1 MSVLLFKLKIDTIF
15 MPIYN
20 KIWKSKQERS
30 QRRWSEVDSEK
41 GIKFHVS
48 VKKIRAKDGAHPI
61 KTAVD
66 VLFSEST
73 TTHVENYKKTGTLP
87 RTYRCSFDFSPRYTI
102 WSIINL
108 YLSQSRLLILLAE
121 NFIIPIFIL
130 PILLYFKENSL
141 KNNIS
146 KDIT

>member
-66 VLFSEST
+66 MLFSESDRWRGKLQK
-73 TTHVENYKKTGTLP
+73 NP
-87 RTYRCSFDFSPRYTI
+87 A
-102 WSIINL
+102 L
-108 YLSQSRLLILLAE
+108 YPVRIDVRLTFHPVIQ
-121 NFIIPIFIL
+121 
-130 PILLYFKENSL
+130 Y
-141 KNNIS
+141 
-146 KDIT
+146 DQ